1 MTTEQDAYR
10 NAQSGK
16 PRQPRQHRGH
26 LTVRYRWLQAPDGLE
41 RMSKAY
47 SILLQGGS
55 NSSGKQPEVIKKDEG
70 EVNTTGGQGEKR
82 VAAQS
87 ATHKAE
93 Q

>member
-1 MTTEQDAYR
+1 
-10 NAQSGK
+10 
-16 PRQPRQHRGH
+16 
-26 LTVRYRWLQAPDGLE
+26 
-41 RMSKAY
+41 MSKAY